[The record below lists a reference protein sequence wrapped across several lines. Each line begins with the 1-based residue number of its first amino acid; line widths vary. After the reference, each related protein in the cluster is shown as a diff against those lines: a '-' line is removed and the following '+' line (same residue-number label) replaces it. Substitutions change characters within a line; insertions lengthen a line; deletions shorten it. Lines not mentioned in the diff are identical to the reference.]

1 MRSLPYDIPFKLSQ
15 RSKDVKDQFS
25 SGCGGV
31 DILGDALEA
40 DVSVVQAGDGLD
52 EMVEGTAEPVEP
64 PDDQGVALPDVV
76 EGFVQPGAL
85 YPDAVS
91 VKILVQP
98 AFSKASFWRSRVW
111 SAVDTRA

>member
-1 MRSLPYDIPFKLSQ
+1 LRSLPYDIPFKLSK

-31 DILGDALEA
+31 DVLGDALEA

-52 EMVEGTAEPVEP
+52 EVVEGSSEPVEP
-64 PDDQGVALPDVV
+64 PDDQGVACPDVV

-85 YPDAVS
+85 C
-91 VKILVQP
+91 LC
-98 AFSKASFWRSRVW
+98 
-111 SAVDTRA
+111 SACGVGEDPGTACLFLW

>member
-1 MRSLPYDIPFKLSQ
+1 MRSLPYDIPFKLSK

-40 DVSVVQAGDGLD
+40 GVSVVQAGDGLD
-52 EMVEGTAEPVEP
+52 EVVEGSAEAVEP
-64 PDDQGVALPDVV
+64 PDDQGVAVPDVV

-85 YPDAVS
+85 CLCSACGVGEDLGAAYLLQG
-91 VKILVQP
+91 ILLIKGLVCG
-98 AFSKASFWRSRVW
+98 
-111 SAVDTRA
+111 